1 MCQCVTTE
9 EELEEDEDDDFLE
22 TLPTDMI
29 EEEDLE
35 QMKAMAR
42 KASFVTRDL
51 SSR

>member
-1 MCQCVTTE
+1 MTTE
-9 EELEEDEDDDFLE
+9 EELEEEDNEEFVE
-22 TLPTDMI
+22 SLPTDMI

-42 KASFVTRDL
+42 KASFITRDL